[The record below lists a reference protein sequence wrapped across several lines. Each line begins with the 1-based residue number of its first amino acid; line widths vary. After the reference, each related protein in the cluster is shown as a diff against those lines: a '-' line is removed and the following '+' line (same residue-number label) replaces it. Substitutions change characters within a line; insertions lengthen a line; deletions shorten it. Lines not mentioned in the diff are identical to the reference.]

1 MMTNYKIPIEKPRH
15 REFHLETFQSRDLGQ
30 VTAKVE
36 SQETNDA
43 KSLD

>member
-30 VTAKVE
+30 VTAE